1 MFKMTDKKLVV
12 VIFGGLSVEHEISII
27 TGLQT
32 MENLDQTKYNLLPVY
47 WSKEN
52 KFLTCSNFKNSKE
65 IIKNIARQRTEV
77 VWDFNNKRILLKKG
91 LVPSKTIEPDL
102 IIPAMHGSF
111 GEDGSLQG
119 LLDIFGVP
127 YIGSNV
133 GASFLSMDKNIF
145 KNVMKANGINILP
158 WQTVTRDSLRDFK
171 IEFEFPVIC
180 KPNSLGSSIGVAKC
194 KTQKELR
201 KALDVIFELD
211 ESAIIEPFVQEMV
224 EVNCA
229 VLGNS
234 KNQRASV
241 CERPLSKNEV
251 LNYEEKYL
259 KGSKSKIETKTFG
272 MASLDRKI
280 PADIPKNLSASIQEI
295 SKKIFRIL
303 GCSGVV
309 RIDYIVPLAKKDF
322 YINEINPIPGSFA
335 YYLWEASG
343 MSFPELLDELI
354 KIAQES
360 FDQRRN
366 IKRSFD
372 SPVLEKFLES

>member
-1 MFKMTDKKLVV
+1 MTVKKLVV

-27 TGLQT
+27 TGLQII
-32 MENLDQTKYNLLPVY
+32 ENLDQTKYELFPIY

-52 KFLTCSNFKNSKE
+52 KFLTCSGFRNSKE
-65 IIKNIARQRTEV
+65 IIKNIISQKVEV
-77 VWDFNNKRILLKKG
+77 TWDFSNKRIILKKG
-91 LVPSKTIEPDL
+91 LISSKTIVPDV

-127 YIGSNV
+127 YVGSNV

-158 WQTVTRDSLRDFK
+158 WQTATRDDSRDFK
-171 IEFEFPVIC
+171 VEFEFPVIC

-211 ESAIIEPFVQEMV
+211 ESAIIEPFVEKMI

-229 VLGNS
+229 VLGNP
-234 KNQRASV
+234 KNQRVSV
-241 CERPLSKNEV
+241 CERPLTKSEV

-259 KGSKSKIETKTFG
+259 KGSKAKGGMKTFG
-272 MASLDRKI
+272 MASFDRKI
-280 PADIPKNLSASIQEI
+280 PADIPQNLSVSIQEV

-303 GCSGVV
+303 GCSGVA
-309 RIDYIVPLAKKDF
+309 RIDYIVPEAKRDF
-322 YINEINPIPGSFA
+322 YVNEINPIPGSYA

-343 MSFPELLDELI
+343 ISFTELLDEVI
-354 KIAQES
+354 TIAQEN
-360 FDQRRN
+360 FEERN
-366 IKRSFD
+366 RIKRSFE
-372 SPVLEKFLES
+372 SPVLEKFLED

>member
-1 MFKMTDKKLVV
+1 MTDKKLVV

-27 TGLQT
+27 TGLQII
-32 MENLDQTKYNLLPVY
+32 ENLDQSKYNLMPVY

-52 KFLTCSNFKNSKE
+52 KFLTCSNFTNSRE
-65 IIKNIARQRTEV
+65 IIKNIISQKAEV
-77 VWDFNNKRILLKKG
+77 IWDFNNKRILLKKG
-91 LVPSKTIEPDL
+91 LIPSTTIVPNV

-127 YIGSNV
+127 YVGSNV

-145 KNVMKANGINILP
+145 KTVMKANEINILP
-158 WQTVTRDSLRDFK
+158 WQTATRDDSRDFK
-171 IEFEFPVIC
+171 VEFEFPVIC

-211 ESAIIEPFVQEMV
+211 KSAIIEPFVEKMV

-229 VLGNS
+229 VLGNP
-234 KNQRASV
+234 KNQRVSV
-241 CERPLSKNEV
+241 CERPLTKSEV

-259 KGSKSKIETKTFG
+259 KGSKAKGGMKTFG
-272 MASLDRKI
+272 MASFDRKI
-280 PADIPKNLSASIQEI
+280 PADIPQNLSVSIQEV

-303 GCSGVV
+303 GCSGVA
-309 RIDYIVPLAKKDF
+309 RIDYIVPETKRDF
-322 YINEINPIPGSFA
+322 YVNEINPIPGSYA
-335 YYLWEASG
+335 YYLWGA
-343 MSFPELLDELI
+343 
-354 KIAQES
+354 
-360 FDQRRN
+360 
-366 IKRSFD
+366 
-372 SPVLEKFLES
+372 